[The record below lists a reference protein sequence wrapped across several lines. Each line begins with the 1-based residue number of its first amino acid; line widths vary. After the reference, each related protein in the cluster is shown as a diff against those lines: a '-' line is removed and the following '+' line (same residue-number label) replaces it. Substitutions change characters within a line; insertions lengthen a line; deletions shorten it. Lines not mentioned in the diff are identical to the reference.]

1 VLEISAADFRELAVG
16 NPSLLDHVSS
26 IVSARRT
33 GLEEARA
40 AATTAAA
47 PELKQNLLARIKKF
61 LTLH

>member
-1 VLEISAADFRELAVG
+1 VG